1 MLNQPSVIVTEIINN
16 SHIVRGNRE
25 MTKDEYEI
33 VDNYVSNLETVK
45 DLVVEG
51 KFEEAQAFA
60 KSDWDD
66 VYTAYENLI
75 KEGKKYGI
83 KIYNHISGR
92 G

>member
-1 MLNQPSVIVTEIINN
+1 
-16 SHIVRGNRE
+16 

-66 VYTAYENLI
+66 VYTAYENLVSQF
-75 KEGKKYGI
+75 E
-83 KIYNHISGR
+83 SDESDESDSED
-92 G
+92 

>member
-1 MLNQPSVIVTEIINN
+1 
-16 SHIVRGNRE
+16 

-66 VYTAYENLI
+66 VYTAV
-75 KEGKKYGI
+75 K
-83 KIYNHISGR
+83 SGYFMTCSIP
-92 G
+92 

>member
-1 MLNQPSVIVTEIINN
+1 
-16 SHIVRGNRE
+16 

-51 KFEEAQAFA
+51 KLEEAQAFA

-66 VYTAYENLI
+66 VYTAYENLVSQF
-75 KEGKKYGI
+75 E
-83 KIYNHISGR
+83 SDESEESDSEE
-92 G
+92 

>member
-1 MLNQPSVIVTEIINN
+1 
-16 SHIVRGNRE
+16 
-25 MTKDEYEI
+25 MTKDEYEV

-66 VYTAYENLI
+66 VYTAYENLVSQF
-75 KEGKKYGI
+75 E
-83 KIYNHISGR
+83 SDDPDSED
-92 G
+92 